1 MQILGSPASLSYS
14 IVSESSWERTLPVV
28 PPPAVART
36 DADALTE
43 RPVTRSERTEE
54 SSQYRRPYSAPVRV
68 MAGDGYGYGRR
79 AVAAYESTQRLER
92 RDDLRSFQGI
102 DEYA

>member
-28 PPPAVART
+28 PPPNVART

-43 RPVTRSERTEE
+43 RPVTRAERTEE
-54 SSQYRRPYSAPVRV
+54 SQYRRPYSAPVRV
-68 MAGDGYGYGRR
+68 MASDGYARR
-79 AVAAYESTQRLER
+79 AVAAYEATQRLER
-92 RDDLRSFQGI
+92 RDDLQSFLGV

>member
-28 PPPAVART
+28 PPPAVAGT

-43 RPVTRSERTEE
+43 RPVTRAERTEE
-54 SSQYRRPYSAPVRV
+54 SSQYRRPYSAPVRA
-68 MAGDGYGYGRR
+68 MTGDGYGRR
-79 AVAAYESTQRLER
+79 AVAAYEAAQRLER
-92 RDDLRSFQGI
+92 RDDLRSFQGV